1 LIGRRNNGNHT
12 PLQALH
18 MSYANRS
25 RRNKRRYKMPAMLLG
40 RSLNRDIGRAKMIAR
55 HRRGSPICSLV
66 MGDPLDL
73 ASERHL
79 LVLIPAQGLIEVLWF
94 EVRPQRIKKVKVGV
108 DGLHRE
114 EAAEP
119 PASAPPDNQV
129 DS

>member
-1 LIGRRNNGNHT
+1 LAVAIWQSHADSSLAYELGKSVT
-12 PLQALH
+12 KKQA
-18 MSYANRS
+18 AIQ
-25 RRNKRRYKMPAMLLG
+25 
-40 RSLNRDIGRAKMIAR
+40 DIGPAKMIAR
-55 HRRGSPICSLV
+55 HRRVSPICSLV

-94 EVRPQRIKKVKVGV
+94 EVRPQRIKKIKIGV

-119 PASAPPDNQV
+119 PAPSPPDNQV